1 MQIDSFSLPNLITG
15 KKILPELLQADVT
28 IDNIIASVEA
38 VTEKDFETFLEEF
51 NHIKENLRA
60 GGVNKASQE
69 ILQLLN

>member
-1 MQIDSFSLPNLITG
+1 MSFSLPNLIKG
-15 KKILPELLQADVT
+15 KKILPELLQAEVT

-51 NHIKENLRA
+51 NQIKESLRA
-60 GGVNKASQE
+60 GGANKASQE